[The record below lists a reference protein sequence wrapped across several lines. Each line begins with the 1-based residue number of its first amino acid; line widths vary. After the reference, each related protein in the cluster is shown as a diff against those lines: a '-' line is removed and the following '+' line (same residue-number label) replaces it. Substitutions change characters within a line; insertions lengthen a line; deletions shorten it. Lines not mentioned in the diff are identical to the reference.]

1 MARLVEIQR
10 QLAATLKPTRRGCK
24 GGTSRRQRDL
34 RRDPT
39 SGRIVGQVREGG
51 GGELAL
57 AETANEAT
65 EMVKMKKDD
74 KDEETNEDD
83 DDDTGAGGKSTKMT
97 GGACVAGGEAV
108 ELRGGS
114 QQLTQELTQKTE
126 RPSRR
131 GGADPGTKTYDN
143 PLLHVDEDEEF
154 EYAEDDDGVMVVART
169 PHRKGERPSLKAATA
184 RALAAE
190 EKIRELQ
197 EKVQGLQELVK
208 GEYQEKA
215 EELEGY
221 GGGDDY
227 HKVVI
232 LDMALDFARVRLK
245 TAERE
250 LKEMEKKLK
259 VAGEEKLR
267 WKKRGEEAEAKLR
280 IRVGEREARVVG
292 AVEIATVQAEVE
304 EARDETEE
312 WKGRAEEAEAKLEER
327 ERERERERGE
337 FEEKVAGIER
347 QLAKV
352 DVMEEEME
360 RLKKEAGKEAKGAAK
375 ACKLLASVTVDRD
388 RLVLE
393 LDQAKIESFR
403 EGFEK
408 SWRSAQGAADYR
420 PGHRAGGRAVQDQVR
435 APHAVNDQWQQDR
448 EENRHGRGSQT
459 WRGPW

>member
-1 MARLVEIQR
+1 ME
-10 QLAATLKPTRRGCK
+10 K
-24 GGTSRRQRDL
+24 GGD
-34 RRDPT
+34 
-39 SGRIVGQVREGG
+39 
-51 GGELAL
+51 
-57 AETANEAT
+57 
-65 EMVKMKKDD
+65 
-74 KDEETNEDD
+74 
-83 DDDTGAGGKSTKMT
+83 
-97 GGACVAGGEAV
+97 V
-108 ELRGGS
+108 ELREGS
-114 QQLTQELTQKTE
+114 DELTGIDPRTKTIKT
-126 RPSRR
+126 RWQD
-131 GGADPGTKTYDN
+131 ADPGTDMYEN
-143 PLLHVDEDEEF
+143 PLLRVDEDD
-154 EYAEDDDGVMVVART
+154 EYEYGEDDNGVMAVART

-184 RALAAE
+184 RAMAAE
-190 EKIRELQ
+190 EKSRSLEEQ
-197 EKVQGLQELVK
+197 VQGLQAQLRGDYVV
-208 GEYQEKA
+208 QA
-215 EELEGY
+215 EELREPGY
-221 GGGDDY
+221 TGDAADQ
-227 HKVVI
+227 VVI

-250 LKEMEKKLK
+250 HKEMEKKLK

-304 EARDETEE
+304 EARDETAE
-312 WKGRAEEAEAKLEER
+312 WKGRAEEAEAQLEAGER
-327 ERERERERGE
+327 EREGEREE

-347 QLAKV
+347 ELAKV
-352 DVMEEEME
+352 DVMEEEVE
-360 RLKKEAGKEAKGAAK
+360 RWKKEAGKEAKGAAK
-375 ACKLLASVTVDRD
+375 ACKLLASVTVERD

-393 LDQAKIESFR
+393 LDQARVEGFR